1 MGWRQIL
8 VYTHRWLG
16 IAGCLLF
23 IAWFTSG
30 IVMMYARMPE
40 LDAQDRRAHL
50 PILDFTTA
58 RVAPGDVFGPA
69 GPQRLRIGMF
79 LGRPVY
85 RALIQGRWTTIFAD
99 DDRAMT
105 GVTREGALAEATR
118 FALEKAST
126 IRYDAKIAEP
136 DQWTLQSRA
145 LLPMHRVA
153 LGDADDTVLYVSDRT
168 GEVEVRTTRSERRV
182 AYVGA
187 VLHWLYFTPFRRNTA
202 AWAQWIIWL
211 SIAGCV
217 MCLSGLVWGFIVA
230 RRSPYAGIM
239 RWHHYAGLIFGV
251 TTFTFLFSGLLSMDP
266 WDWHPGTAP
275 TRAQRDAAAGGPLD
289 LERLTI
295 DRLRAGLETMAA
307 HGAREVD
314 VVRFRGEPFLAGPG
328 MLLAALHPE
337 RGIFQRFGDD
347 LVEAVARDAM
357 PGVPVVDAAWLDHY
371 DSYYYAR
378 SPGALPLPVL
388 RVRFGDPQR
397 TWLYLDPGR
406 GAIVRKEERLSRL
419 NRWLYHGFHSFDFP
433 FLYARRP
440 LWDIVVLGLSA
451 GGLASAVTSLV
462 PAWRRVR
469 GHLARQKG
477 GMAEGQ
483 EFKAGGQ

>member
-40 LDAQDRRAHL
+40 LDAQERRSRL
-50 PILDFTTA
+50 PILDFAAA
-58 RVAPGDVFGPA
+58 RVAPGDAFA
-69 GPQRLRIGMF
+69 LAAAAPQRIRIGMF

-85 RALIQGRWTTIFAD
+85 RALVQGRWTTVFAED
-99 DDRAMT
+99 GRAMK
-105 GVTREGALAEATR
+105 GMTREDALAVAAR
-118 FALEKAST
+118 FAPDQASA
-126 IRYDAKIAEP
+126 IRYDAEIAEP

-153 LGDADDTVLYVSDRT
+153 LGDAADTVLYVSDRT
-168 GEVEVRTTRSERRV
+168 GEVEVKTTRPERRV
-182 AYVGA
+182 AYFGA
-187 VLHWLYFTPFRRNTA
+187 VLHWLYFTPLRRNTA
-202 AWAQWIIWL
+202 AWTRCIIWL
-211 SIAGCV
+211 SIGGCV
-217 MCLSGLVWGFIVA
+217 VCLSGLVWGFMVA
-230 RRSPYAGIM
+230 RSSPYAGIM
-239 RWHHYAGLIFGV
+239 RWHHYAGLIFGA

-275 TRAQRDAAAGGPLD
+275 TRLQRDAATGGPLD
-289 LERLTI
+289 LGPLTV
-295 DRLRAGLETMAA
+295 DRLRAGVEMMTRRD
-307 HGAREVD
+307 AREID
-314 VVRFRGEPFLAGPG
+314 VVQFRGEPFLAAPG
-328 MLLAALHPE
+328 MLLAVLHPE
-337 RGIFQRFGDD
+337 RGIFPRFGDEV
-347 LVEAVARDAM
+347 VEAVARDAM
-357 PGVPVVDAAWLDHY
+357 RGVPVVDAIWLRDY

-378 SPGALPLPVL
+378 SRGDLALPVL
-388 RVRFGDPQR
+388 RVRFADPQR

-433 FLYARRP
+433 FLYGRRP
-440 LWDIVVLGLSA
+440 LWDIVMLALSA
-451 GGLASAVTSLV
+451 GGVASAVTSLV

-469 GHLARQKG
+469 GKLA
-477 GMAEGQ
+477 GQ
-483 EFKAGGQ
+483 FTER